1 LPIGEKIK
9 AIKAEDIMQDVTPID
24 ITTDII
30 MAMIEKDRLVSVTDV
45 AAALPRIHNVVLDIF
60 DKAPKEYSSDAE

>member
-1 LPIGEKIK
+1 MTE
-9 AIKAEDIMQDVTPID
+9 VTPID

-45 AAALPRIHNVVLDIF
+45 AAALPKIHNVVLDIF